1 MQIMPKTERL
11 LVQKHIRITVLIKL
25 TRTFKAIQTVLS
37 VKKCSGQVM
46 TSDLHKGEKI
56 MCDNFLTKYP
66 T

>member
-11 LVQKHIRITVLIKL
+11 VVQKHIRITVLIKL

-46 TSDLHKGEKI
+46 TSDLHKGEK
-56 MCDNFLTKYP
+56 NN
-66 T
+66 